1 MSSFPLH
8 GIDGTHFHGP
18 GQITTGPRKPG
29 LFMQRRVYPREVGY
43 SKSLRGWTHGLL
55 SVLVTLVICSATAG
69 PLEAQ
74 STNKG
79 FGGAL
84 IELGDAIIF
93 PGDDFA
99 LLPIRITS
107 DQQIVA
113 WQMGLEYDELLLSFD
128 AVIFTGTDSENLQ
141 TTAITSPA
149 TPPFNG
155 LQVLYGGND
164 ALPAGTGVLAAFLRM
179 SIVNPDQI
187 PDRGSISSSVAAV
200 STEFHPLTLTG
211 QNGSNVIPSTIPG
224 TVTAFDF
231 PLFLIESHVGTAID
245 ETLTIPIRAWTD
257 GPAANFAMGLE
268 YDELIVCELTIQGSD
283 FDDMTQGQW
292 NFGEQ
297 ISANSFNFVLSSTA
311 GPVPALTGETLG
323 YLVIDRPPSAPGSW
337 ALDLIAGQSF
347 VDNNPVGN
355 LIGGMSTWFN
365 HFLRGDANLDAAI
378 DLADAETI
386 LNASTMGAP
395 LPCRDAADVNDDGF
409 LDVSDVV
416 TILQFLFSG
425 SPPPPPPFPDPGG
438 DTTVDFLDCL

>member
-1 MSSFPLH
+1 MPSFPLH
-8 GIDGTHFHGP
+8 VIDGSHIHGP
-18 GQITTGPRKPG
+18 GQIDTDPRKPG
-29 LFMQRRVYPREVGY
+29 LFMQRRVHPREVGY
-43 SKSLRGWTHGLL
+43 SKSHRGWTDGLL
-55 SVLVTLVICSATAG
+55 SVLVTLFIFASTAG

-79 FGGAL
+79 YSGAL

-107 DQQIVA
+107 DQPIVA

-128 AVIFTGTDSENLQ
+128 AVIFTGTESENLQ
-141 TTAITSPA
+141 TTTVTSPS

-164 ALPAGTGVLAAFLRM
+164 TLPAGTGVLAAFLRM
-179 SIVNPDQI
+179 SIVNPDLI
-187 PDRGSISSSVAAV
+187 PDRGSISTSVAAV
-200 STEFHPLTLTG
+200 STELHPLTLTG

-257 GPAANFAMGLE
+257 GPASNFAMGLE

-292 NFGEQ
+292 DFVEQ
-297 ISANSFNFVLSSTA
+297 IATDSVNFVLSSTA
-311 GPVPALTGETLG
+311 GPVPGLSGETLG
-323 YLVIDRPPSAPGSW
+323 YLVIARPPSAPGSW

-355 LIGGMSTWFN
+355 LVSGMSSWIN
-365 HFLRGDANLDAAI
+365 HFLRGDANLDATI

-386 LNASTMGAP
+386 LNASVLGSP
-395 LPCRDAADVNDDGF
+395 LPCRDAADVNDDGA

-425 SPPPPPPFPDPGG
+425 SPPPPLPFPDPGE

>member
-1 MSSFPLH
+1 MAATPW
-8 GIDGTHFHGP
+8 
-18 GQITTGPRKPG
+18 PRSDRHWPQKPG
-29 LFMQRRVYPREVGY
+29 LFMQRCVSLREVGY
-43 SKSLRGWTHGLL
+43 SKSPRGWTHGLL
-55 SVLVTLVICSATAG
+55 SVLMTLFIFSSTAG

-74 STNKG
+74 STNKS

-99 LLPIRITS
+99 LLPIRISS

-128 AVIFTGTDSENLQ
+128 AVIFAGTDSENLQ
-141 TTAITSPA
+141 TTAITSPS

-179 SIVNPDQI
+179 SIVNPDLV
-187 PDRGSISSSVAAV
+187 PDRGSLSSSVAAV
-200 STEFHPLTLTG
+200 STELHPLLLTG
-211 QNGSNVIPSTIPG
+211 QNGSNVIPSTVPG
-224 TVTAFDF
+224 TITVFDF

-245 ETLTIPIRAWTD
+245 ETLTLPIRAWTD
-257 GPAANFAMGLE
+257 GPASNFAMGLE

-292 NFGEQ
+292 DFVEQ
-297 ISANSFNFVLSSTA
+297 IATSSANFVLSSTA
-311 GPVPALTGETLG
+311 GPVPGLTGETLG
-323 YLVIDRPPSAPGSW
+323 YLVIARPPTAPGSW

-355 LIGGMSTWFN
+355 LVSGMSSWIN
-365 HFLRGDANLDAAI
+365 HFLRGDANLDAVI

-386 LNASTMGAP
+386 LNASVLGAP
-395 LPCRDAADVNDDGF
+395 LSCRDAADVNDDGV

-425 SPPPPPPFPDPGG
+425 SPPPPLPFPDPGE

>member
-1 MSSFPLH
+1 
-8 GIDGTHFHGP
+8 
-18 GQITTGPRKPG
+18 
-29 LFMQRRVYPREVGY
+29 MQRCVSLREVGY
-43 SKSLRGWTHGLL
+43 SKSPRGWTHGLL
-55 SVLVTLVICSATAG
+55 SVLVTLFICSSTAG

-99 LLPIRITS
+99 LLPIRISS

-128 AVIFTGTDSENLQ
+128 AVILAGTESENLQ
-141 TTAITSPA
+141 TTTITSPA

-179 SIVNPDQI
+179 SIVNPDLI

-200 STEFHPLTLTG
+200 STELHPLTLTG

-257 GPAANFAMGLE
+257 GPASNFAMGLE

-292 NFGEQ
+292 DVVEQ
-297 ISANSFNFVLSSTA
+297 IATDSVNFVLSSTA
-311 GPVPALTGETLG
+311 GPVPGLSGETLG
-323 YLVIDRPPSAPGSW
+323 YLVIARPPSAPGSW

-347 VDNNPVGN
+347 VNNNPVGN
-355 LIGGMSTWFN
+355 LVSGMSSWIN
-365 HFLRGDANLDAAI
+365 HFLRGDANLDATI

-386 LNASTMGAP
+386 LSASTIGSP
-395 LPCRDAADVNDDGF
+395 LPCRDAADVNDDGA

-425 SPPPPPPFPDPGG
+425 SPPPPLPFPDPGE

>member
-1 MSSFPLH
+1 MPSFPLH
-8 GIDGTHFHGP
+8 VIDGSHIHGP
-18 GQITTGPRKPG
+18 GQIDTDPRKPG
-29 LFMQRRVYPREVGY
+29 LFMQRRVHPREVGY
-43 SKSLRGWTHGLL
+43 SKSHRGWTDGLL
-55 SVLVTLVICSATAG
+55 SVLVTLFIFASTAG

-79 FGGAL
+79 YSGAL

-107 DQQIVA
+107 DQPIVA

-128 AVIFTGTDSENLQ
+128 AVIFTGTESENLQ
-141 TTAITSPA
+141 TTTVTSPS

-164 ALPAGTGVLAAFLRM
+164 TLPAGTGVLAAFLRM
-179 SIVNPDQI
+179 SIVNPDLI
-187 PDRGSISSSVAAV
+187 PDRGSISTSVAAV
-200 STEFHPLTLTG
+200 STELHPLTLTG
-211 QNGSNVIPSTIPG
+211 QNGSNVIPSTVPG

-245 ETLTIPIRAWTD
+245 ESLSIPIRAWTE
-257 GPAANFAMGLE
+257 GPASNFAMGLE
-268 YDELIVCELTIQGSD
+268 YDELIVCELTIQGGD

-292 NFGEQ
+292 NLVEQ
-297 ISANSFNFVLSSTA
+297 ISTNSDNFVLSTTA

-323 YLVIDRPPSAPGSW
+323 YLVIARPPSAPGAW
-337 ALDLIAGQSF
+337 ELDLIAGQSF

-355 LIGGMSTWFN
+355 LIGGMSSWIN

-378 DLADAETI
+378 DLADAEKI
-386 LNASTMGAP
+386 LNASTIGAP
-395 LPCRDAADVNDDGF
+395 LPCRDAADVNDDGVI
-409 LDVSDVV
+409 DVSDVV

-425 SPPPPPPFPDPGG
+425 SPPPPAPFPDPGE
-438 DTTVDFLDCL
+438 DTTLDFLDCL